1 MNGFTLGPGSASTL
15 APRYDALFYAL
26 LGLTGVVALCICFLI
41 LWFCVKYRA
50 GSPAKRSLSAEDAQR
65 GTRGIELAWTVTPLM
80 IFLGI
85 FFWAARLYMDAVTPP
100 DNAVPVYVVAKQWMW
115 KLEHANGRQ
124 EINELHVPRGVPIK
138 LVMTSQDVIHSFF
151 VPAFRIKQ
159 DVLPARYVTL
169 WFEATRDGDYHL
181 FCAEFCG
188 TDHSQMTGHIV
199 VMEPADFQK
208 WMAASSPQS
217 LAARGE
223 AKFRAFGCAGC
234 HSAGASVHA
243 PRLEGLA
250 GRPVALADGSTVIAD
265 ARYLRDSILLPNKE
279 IVAGYQPI
287 MPSYTGQIDEEG
299 VLELN
304 AYIASLDEEGKR
316 KP

>member
-1 MNGFTLGPGSASTL
+1 
-15 APRYDALFYAL
+15 
-26 LGLTGVVALCICFLI
+26 VVIV
-41 LWFCVKYRA
+41 WFCIKYRA
-50 GSPAKRSLSAEDAQR
+50 GSAADRGEAPQDAQR
-65 GTRGIELAWTVTPLM
+65 GTSGIELAWTITPLV
-80 IFLGI
+80 IFIGI
-85 FFWAARLYMDAVTPP
+85 FVWAARLYMQAVTPP
-100 DNAVPVYVVAKQWMW
+100 ENAVPVYVVAKQWMW
-115 KLEHANGRQ
+115 KLEHAGGKQ
-124 EINELHVPRGVPIK
+124 EINELHVPRGVPVK

-169 WFEATRDGDYHL
+169 WFEATKDGEFHL

-188 TDHSQMTGHIV
+188 TDHSQMTGKIV

-208 WMAASSPQS
+208 WLAVGAPTS

-234 HSAGASVHA
+234 HSAGASVRA

-250 GRPVALADGSTVIAD
+250 GRPVTLSDGSTVIAD
-265 ARYLRDSILLPNKE
+265 ARYLRDSVLLPNKQ
-279 IVAGYQPI
+279 IVAGYAAI

-299 VLELN
+299 ILELN
-304 AYIASLDEEGKR
+304 AYIASLDEEGRR